1 MLTLDQIQYKR
12 EHQHEYPEGFF
23 HWLSQNQHIWEAFE
37 RRAYQMALVGR
48 KRYSARTIIEVL
60 RWDSDLREKNKL
72 FKISNNM
79 VPGMA
84 RLWMAKYGRKHP
96 RFFNLREGK

>member
-1 MLTLDQIQYKR
+1 
-12 EHQHEYPEGFF
+12 
-23 HWLSQNQHIWEAFE
+23 
-37 RRAYQMALVGR
+37 MALVGR

-84 RLWMAKYGRKHP
+84 RLWMARYGRKHP